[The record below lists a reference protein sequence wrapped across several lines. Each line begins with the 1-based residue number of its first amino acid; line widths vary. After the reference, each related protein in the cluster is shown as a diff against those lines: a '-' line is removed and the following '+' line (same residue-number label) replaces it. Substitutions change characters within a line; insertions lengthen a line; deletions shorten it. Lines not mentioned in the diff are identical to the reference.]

1 MSRGFHRWS
10 TASFHLARGGVKAAP
25 VPLRSLSSPPAPP
38 VPLTPPLMPRAPAT
52 TKAVD
57 QKEGAMALLE
67 KEVTRFAASLDDYE
81 HVSVSDIGGQGP
93 DGYWLV
99 VRDHRF
105 GLDYEIA
112 SHCDYWDFIGAL
124 VNHRQCVALAP
135 LKEVA

>member
-1 MSRGFHRWS
+1 
-10 TASFHLARGGVKAAP
+10 
-25 VPLRSLSSPPAPP
+25 
-38 VPLTPPLMPRAPAT
+38 
-52 TKAVD
+52 
-57 QKEGAMALLE
+57 MALFE
-67 KEVTRFAASLDDYE
+67 KEVTRFADSLDDYE

-124 VNHRQCVALAP
+124 VDHKQYIGRVVERQVA
-135 LKEVA
+135 